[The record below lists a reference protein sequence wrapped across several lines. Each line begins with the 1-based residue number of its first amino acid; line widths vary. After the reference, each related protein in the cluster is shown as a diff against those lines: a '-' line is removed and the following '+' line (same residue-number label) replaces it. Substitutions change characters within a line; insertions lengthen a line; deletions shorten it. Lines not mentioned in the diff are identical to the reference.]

1 MEYNEN
7 SMGFEVTETK
17 VVYVVEADIDPDG
30 WYGFDEDQLE
40 ELQADDFTPYWVC
53 WIRRELT
60 NKYFQIIGGPKLFQG
75 QSFEDT
81 VLESRGSVFE
91 DLDLGSVDTLTDPVT
106 GEDIDVYD
114 FDYSRLPKILGCSLV
129 NKS

>member
-1 MEYNEN
+1 MEYNRD
-7 SMGFEVTETK
+7 SMGYEVTETK
-17 VVYVVEADIDPDG
+17 VVYVVEADTDYCF
-30 WYGFDEDQLE
+30 YGFYDE
-40 ELQADDFTPYWVC
+40 ELDRQYKDYTPYRVC

-60 NKYFQIIGGPKLFQG
+60 NKYFQIIGGPRLFQG

-81 VLESRGSVFE
+81 VLDSSGGVFE
-91 DLDLGSVDTLTDPVT
+91 DLDLSSVDTLTDPVT

>member
-17 VVYVVEADIDPDG
+17 VVYVVEADTDFDFM
-30 WYGFDEDQLE
+30 GFDDK
-40 ELQADDFTPYWVC
+40 ELDAQYKDYTPYWVC

-60 NKYFQIIGGPKLFQG
+60 NKFFQVIGGDKLFQG

-81 VLESRGSVFE
+81 VLDSSGGVFE
-91 DLDLGSVDTLTDPVT
+91 DLDLSSVDTLTDPVT

-114 FDYSRLPKILGCSLV
+114 FDYSKLPKILGCSLV
-129 NKS
+129 NKN